1 MQLRARHAQCTD
13 TCLRVLRER
22 DPRTAAN
29 VKGGDEILYKVEIYK
44 ASSKFIG
51 FPWILVIQLSEQ
63 DL

>member
-1 MQLRARHAQCTD
+1 VEIGGVHSPYK
-13 TCLRVLRER
+13 R

-51 FPWILVIQLSEQ
+51 FPWILVIRLSEQ